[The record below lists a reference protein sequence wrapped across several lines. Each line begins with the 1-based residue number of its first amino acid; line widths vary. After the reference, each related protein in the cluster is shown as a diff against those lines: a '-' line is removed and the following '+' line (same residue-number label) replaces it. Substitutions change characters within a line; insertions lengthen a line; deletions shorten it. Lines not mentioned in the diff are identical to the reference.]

1 MNPFKPQ
8 LDCRNCKYY
17 ERFALYCNMGY
28 RLKDNKDATDC
39 KSYRGNGSYGSGNK

>member
-17 ERFALYCNMGY
+17 QRLGIICKKGHNLPCNATEC
-28 RLKDNKDATDC
+28 KD
-39 KSYRGNGSYGSGNK
+39 YHGNGSGTNKRKEE